1 MADDKA
7 KTGLIVGGSAALGTA
22 LVLLLSRKA
31 AAAPPPV
38 GEITLDEAAMLLLQ
52 SIAQSG
58 VSIDADASEIIN
70 AINRLAAALGV
81 SVLQN
86 PFEIS
91 SFVVRVAAVNVPV
104 QLPGREIP
112 YGKALVIKALN
123 TNGGLIRVANSRP
136 EALNVN
142 SSYWLI
148 GNEAIEYEIKNS
160 EQLWINATVAGEG
173 VVCTVEQKGRG

>member
-31 AAAPPPV
+31 AAAPLPV

-58 VSIDADASEIIN
+58 VSIDADTSEIIN

-86 PFEIS
+86 PSEIS
-91 SFVVRVAAVNVPV
+91 AFVVRVPAVNVPV

-136 EALNVN
+136 EALNAN

>member
-31 AAAPPPV
+31 EAAPPPV

-52 SIAQSG
+52 SIAESG
-58 VSIDADASEIIN
+58 VSIDADASEIKD
-70 AINRLAAALGV
+70 AIDRLAAALGV
-81 SVLQN
+81 SVLEN
-86 PFEIS
+86 PSEITA
-91 SFVVRVAAVNVPV
+91 FVIRVAAVDIPV
-104 QLPGREIP
+104 QLPDRGIP
-112 YGKALVIKALN
+112 YDMSLVVKALN

-142 SSYWLI
+142 SAYWLI
-148 GNEAIEYEIKNS
+148 GNEAIEYTIKNAG
-160 EQLWINATVAGEG
+160 QLWVNATVAGEG
-173 VVCTVEQKGRG
+173 VVCTVEQRGRR

>member
-31 AAAPPPV
+31 QAAPPPV

-58 VSIDADASEIIN
+58 VSIDADTSELIN
-70 AINRLAAALGV
+70 AVNRLAAALGV
-81 SVLQN
+81 NVLQN
-86 PFEIS
+86 PSEVS
-91 SFVVRVAAVNVPV
+91 SFVIRVTVVNQPV
-104 QLPGREIP
+104 KLPGREIP
-112 YGKALVIKALN
+112 YGLTLVIKALN
-123 TNGGLIRVANSRP
+123 TNGGIIYVGNSRP
-136 EALNVN
+136 EAMNVN

-148 GNEAIEYEIKNS
+148 GNEAVEYEIKNS
-160 EQLWINATVAGEG
+160 EQLWINANVAGEG